1 MDEGGSESGV
11 VVSTSALLAGLSLLP
26 LAVSAHLLQL
36 KPPPQQVY
44 ETPEEP
50 QAPSRRVQDLVK

>member
-11 VVSTSALLAGLSLLP
+11 VVSTSALLGGLSLL
-26 LAVSAHLLQL
+26 LSAVSVYLLQL
-36 KPPPQQVY
+36 KSPPQQVY

-50 QAPSRRVQDLVK
+50 QAPSRRVQDLDK